1 MMSKMTKKGQVT
13 IPATVRRM
21 MGAEPGDK
29 IEFTALTDSTA
40 RLEVMRKTLRPISHE
55 RANELMEER
64 TRSAPE
70 SQPDSDGKRHSPGN
84 D

>member
-13 IPATVRRM
+13 IPAAVRRM
-21 MGAEPGDK
+21 MGAETGDK

-55 RANELMEER
+55 RAEELLDER
-64 TRSAPE
+64 TRLSPE
-70 SQPDSDGKRHSPGN
+70 DANEKGSP
-84 D
+84 